1 MEKTKHQPTLI
12 PPTTTPPRAASTPT
26 PLINRPFLLLV
37 RAYQVTLSP
46 LMGGH
51 CRFHPTCSRYAAEAL
66 QNLPLHRALWLTT
79 RRIFRCHPFGGSG
92 YDPVPLPSSPPQQPS
107 PSPQPPPDPP
117 PNPQEN

>member
-1 MEKTKHQPTLI
+1 MAKKNQQPTLT
-12 PPTTTPPRAASTPT
+12 PPTPTHPHAPSART

-37 RAYQVTLSP
+37 RAYQATLSP

-66 QNLPLHRALWLTT
+66 QTLPLHRALWLTT

-92 YDPVPLPSSPPQQPS
+92 YDPVPFPDLPSKSTDRS
-107 PSPQPPPDPP
+107 SARSLCDS
-117 PNPQEN
+117 EDS